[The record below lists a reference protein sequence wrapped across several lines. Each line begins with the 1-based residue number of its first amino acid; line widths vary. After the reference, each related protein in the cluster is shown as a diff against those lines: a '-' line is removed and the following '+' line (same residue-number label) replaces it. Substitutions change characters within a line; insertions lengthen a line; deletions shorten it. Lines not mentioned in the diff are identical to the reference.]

1 MPVNLPFL
9 SLQSVKIILGQ
20 KKIEIGSLHYVSSL
34 DQAEVKVD
42 GIVHQ
47 VKQQYQI
54 LEGKDGQ
61 PAAVL
66 QCDSIECSLYSEKH
80 GLYVSVSKDR
90 VKVEVSKRQEL
101 SYGFSFTC
109 LSLQAGLA
117 LEHDH

>member
-1 MPVNLPFL
+1 M
-9 SLQSVKIILGQ
+9 QSVKIILGQ

-80 GLYVSVSKDR
+80 GLYVSISKDR
-90 VKVEVSKRQEL
+90 VKVEVSRRQEM
-101 SYGFSFTC
+101 SYGSVFASF
-109 LSLQAGLA
+109 SLQADLT
-117 LEHDH
+117 LEHGH